1 MMKKL
6 LMLLS
11 ALSLGVAMLALSP
24 VGAAAS
30 GSSEDGPELVGT
42 VNGHGVSLMEAPGI
56 GRGPSTFDIHV
67 QLFSNGSARGRV
79 YCVDVAGDP
88 TGSGIIFGQ
97 ATSWTR
103 DATGA
108 VTLIV
113 PTGTFTTVTGVI
125 LNTNT
130 YFTTTIQRFGGAG
143 VGHWSMN
150 FNHKPFPFCWE
161 SVTQGHING
170 KGEIF
175 RQRDDE

>member
-1 MMKKL
+1 MRKL
-6 LMLLS
+6 LTLLP
-11 ALSLGVAMLALSP
+11 ALSLAVAMLALNP
-24 VGAAAS
+24 VAGAAS
-30 GSSEDGPELVGT
+30 GPSEDGPELVGT
-42 VNGHGVSLMEAPGI
+42 INGEGRAIMGPPGI
-56 GRGPSTFDIHV
+56 GVGPSTFDIHV
-67 QLFSNGSARGRV
+67 QLFSDGSARGRV
-79 YCVDVAGDP
+79 YCVDLLGDP
-88 TGSGIIFGQ
+88 TGSGIIFGPA
-97 ATSWTR
+97 ATWTQ

-161 SVTQGHING
+161 LVTKGHISG

-175 RQRDDE
+175 RERDED

>member
-1 MMKKL
+1 MKKL
-6 LMLLS
+6 LTLLP
-11 ALSLGVAMLALSP
+11 ALSLAVAMLALNP
-24 VGAAAS
+24 AAGAAS
-30 GSSEDGPELVGT
+30 GPSEDRPDVVGT
-42 VNGHGVSLMEAPGI
+42 INGHGTALMGPPGI
-56 GRGPSTFDIHV
+56 GVGPSTFDIHV
-67 QLFSNGSARGRV
+67 RLFSDGSARGRV

-97 ATSWTR
+97 ATSWTQ

-113 PTGTFTTVTGVI
+113 PMGTFTTVTGVI
-125 LNTNT
+125 LNTST

-150 FNHKPFPFCWE
+150 FNHMPFPFCWE
-161 SVTQGHING
+161 LVTKGHING

>member
-1 MMKKL
+1 MKKL
-6 LMLLS
+6 LTLLS
-11 ALSLGVAMLALSP
+11 ALFLGVAMLALNP
-24 VGAAAS
+24 LAGAAS
-30 GSSEDGPELVGT
+30 GPSEDRPEVVGT
-42 VNGHGVSLMEAPGI
+42 INGHGVSLMEAPGI

-67 QLFSNGSARGRV
+67 QLFADGTARGRV

-97 ATSWTR
+97 ATTWTQ

-113 PTGTFTTVTGVI
+113 PTGTFTTVTGVV
-125 LNTNT
+125 LSTST

-150 FNHKPFPFCWE
+150 FNHKPFAFCWE
-161 SVTQGHING
+161 LVTKGRISG

-175 RQRDDE
+175 RQRDD